1 MSGEIEKQVE
11 EIVKGKPTFDKI
23 SILIDVAG
31 REFPCL
37 ACPSRD
43 ECGSFKWFTKW
54 FGTKFSSEK
63 E

>member
-11 EIVKGKPTFDKI
+11 EIIKEKATFERVS
-23 SILIDVAG
+23 SIIDVA
-31 REFPCL
+31 RQEFPCL

-43 ECGSFKWFTKW
+43 ECGSFKWFNKW
-54 FGTKFSSEK
+54 FGTKYNSEK

>member
-11 EIVKGKPTFDKI
+11 EIVKERVALEKI
-23 SILIDVAG
+23 SSIIDVAG

-43 ECGSFKWFTKW
+43 ECGSFKWFNKW
-54 FGTKFSSEK
+54 FGTKYNSGK

>member
-11 EIVKGKPTFDKI
+11 EIVNEKATFERI
-23 SILIDVAG
+23 SSVIDVAG
-31 REFPCL
+31 KEFPCL
-37 ACPSRD
+37 ACSSRD

-54 FGTKFSSEK
+54 FGTKFNSEK

>member
-11 EIVKGKPTFDKI
+11 EILEEKTTFERI
-23 SILIDVAG
+23 SRIIDVAG

-37 ACPSRD
+37 TCASRD

-54 FGTKFSSEK
+54 FGAKYSSEK